1 MGAQRTCSWN
11 SSPGLSHARHQ
22 PAVTAGSVQSSAPA
36 QPRHAAKVAGS
47 NCMTCI
53 TGQLDELLLLPLPST
68 HQSFSQKKKEIQTK
82 RVLLSPAAKLWEWCF
97 NSLTRAELRCLQ
109 SGVEHA
115 TQASLPGNADK
126 HFMHHPPPMMEFLS
140 WKGSCE
146 DQLVNICEVQIL
158 LH

>member
-1 MGAQRTCSWN
+1 
-11 SSPGLSHARHQ
+11 
-22 PAVTAGSVQSSAPA
+22 
-36 QPRHAAKVAGS
+36 
-47 NCMTCI
+47 MTCI

-68 HQSFSQKKKEIQTK
+68 HQSFSQEKKEIQTK

>member
-1 MGAQRTCSWN
+1 MKLGAQRTRSWN

-36 QPRHAAKVAGS
+36 QPRRAAKVAGS

-68 HQSFSQKKKEIQTK
+68 HQSFSQEKKEIQTK

-115 TQASLPGNADK
+115 TQAK
-126 HFMHHPPPMMEFLS
+126 PPRKCRQTFYASSPTHDGVPFLE
-140 WKGSCE
+140 GE
-146 DQLVNICEVQIL
+146 L
-158 LH
+158 